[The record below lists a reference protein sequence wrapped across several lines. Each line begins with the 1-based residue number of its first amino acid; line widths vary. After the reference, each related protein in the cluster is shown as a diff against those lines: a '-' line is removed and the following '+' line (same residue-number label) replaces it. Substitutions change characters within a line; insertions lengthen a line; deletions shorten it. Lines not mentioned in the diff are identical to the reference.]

1 MRTKAA
7 GNSRVEIVDSA
18 GNVLGDCVRVDP
30 RKAVLQPK
38 ANDSWQRLG
47 LEIYIPFDV
56 TQIYLRVVGATNA
69 LDLDDVTIVRTRNAT
84 LEDMNIASMANFNY
98 SAAKYYNPTLYYTVD
113 GANTAEGENAATGE
127 GAFPVI
133 PLAATVVTTALLL
146 LILKPKKN
154 KGEVK

>member
-1 MRTKAA
+1 MRTKSA
-7 GNSRVEIVDSA
+7 GNSRVEIVDAA
-18 GNVLGDCVRVDP
+18 GNVLGDCIQIDP

-38 ANDSWQRLG
+38 TNNSWQRVG
-47 LEIYIPFDV
+47 MEVYIPFNVDR
-56 TQIYLRVVGATNA
+56 IYLRIIGANNV
-69 LDLDDVTIVRTRNAT
+69 LDLDDVTVVRNRNAG
-84 LEDMNIASMANFNY
+84 LKNMNIASMANYNY
-98 SAAKYYNPTLYYTVD
+98 NTAKYYNPTLYYTAD

-146 LILKPKKN
+146 LVLKPKKN